1 MYSLK
6 RSDLY
11 NNNLTGTIPAEIGQL
26 SGLDYLHLS
35 NNSLSGSIPT
45 EIGQLKALKYLHLD
59 NNQLSGNVP
68 EEILDLPS
76 LKQADLAENF
86 FSKFEGHVPSFW
98 KIENYN
104 KTLPATENDEQ

>member
-26 SGLDYLHLS
+26 SGLDYLYVRMRYCSVTNITVDRHLS

-45 EIGQLKALKYLHLD
+45 EIGQLKALKYL
-59 NNQLSGNVP
+59 
-68 EEILDLPS
+68 
-76 LKQADLAENF
+76 
-86 FSKFEGHVPSFW
+86 
-98 KIENYN
+98 
-104 KTLPATENDEQ
+104 